1 MPRSS
6 TFTSREKMH
15 PSQYELVNLASLFRW
30 GISTFSIFIEK
41 ERMEWP
47 AKVLASGLN
56 VQRQWDRN
64 WHFIQDHKEFSYYMR
79 AHLASLGTLQVTWT
93 IALLCFRSA
102 WWCLKSWYVGN
113 FCCEK
118 TYFVTCEDK
127 LLEKQTQDISLFP
140 LLRLSSKPPF
150 STTGTWPFVL
160 IIAEKMPST
169 IFLRLFHVSLL
180 QMQATNPV
188 GFFSFCCSLPLK
200 YKVTKFEGP
209 WCLKGGGRI
218 CSAQRAGFATSTS
231 PVVCLQGF

>member
-6 TFTSREKMH
+6 TFTSREKIH
-15 PSQYELVNLASLFRW
+15 PSQHESVNLASLFLW

-41 ERMEWP
+41 EWMEWP

-79 AHLASLGTLQVTWT
+79 AHPASLGTLQVTWT

-118 TYFVTCEDK
+118 TYVVTCEDK

-150 STTGTWPFVL
+150 SIRPFVL
-160 IIAEKMPST
+160 IIAGVWE
-169 IFLRLFHVSLL
+169 IALRCIPEAVSCFSASNASY
-180 QMQATNPV
+180 QPC
-188 GFFSFCCSLPLK
+188 GFFLFLLPTA
-200 YKVTKFEGP
+200 TK
-209 WCLKGGGRI
+209 I
-218 CSAQRAGFATSTS
+218 QSD
-231 PVVCLQGF
+231 